1 MPDTSGQKGWVL
13 MGDTSDASESEPD
26 ASSDDGPPPR
36 TSFSCSTLFASLSLC
51 LILALPCP
59 ARADG
64 LDRVR
69 TTHRLSFGA
78 DEEGGA
84 PYFFKDQNDRR
95 VGFEADLMEKVA
107 RSLGA
112 ETDFHQGQWEYL
124 LQVLGRGEVDA
135 VVNGYELTAARTR
148 DYLATRPYY
157 VYQLQL
163 MARRDGPVRTW
174 ADFELPRP
182 GGGPW
187 RVGVMGMS
195 AADAYAQK
203 HQGSNLR
210 IFVFDGATNAMRAV
224 RNGQIDATLQDLPAA
239 RHYIKSPE
247 FRDDLTLAGPPEG
260 CGYYVIYTRKQDTA
274 LRDAI
279 DREIGRLIDSGEL
292 EAIDRKY
299 DIWNDAQ
306 LALRSKPQANR
317 EFAGPARPIFDL
329 GLLWRFGPS
338 LLLAA
343 LTTVVLSFTS
353 MPLAMV
359 IGLGVA
365 IGRIYGP
372 PPLSKLLACY
382 VELVRGTPLIIQLYV
397 LFYVLPEVGITLTP
411 WAAGVFGLAMNY
423 SAYEAEIYRAG
434 LQAIPKGQMEAAIA
448 LGMSPALAIRRV
460 IVPQS
465 LRIVIPPVTSD
476 FIALFKDTSVCSV
489 ITLTELT
496 KQYSILFNSQ
506 GGVVEFGL
514 ATAAL
519 YMAMSLPLSWF
530 SRWVERRMDAE
541 PKKGVIG

>member
-1 MPDTSGQKGWVL
+1 
-13 MGDTSDASESEPD
+13 MGDTSDVSESEPD
-26 ASSDDGPPPR
+26 ASSDDGPPPH
-36 TSFSCSTLFASLSLC
+36 SSLSPWPL
-51 LILALPCP
+51 LARLVLTLVAFSTALALPCP
-59 ARADG
+59 TRADG
-64 LDRVR
+64 LERVR

-84 PYFFKDQNDRR
+84 PYFFKDENDRR
-95 VGFEADLMEKVA
+95 IGFEADLMEKVA

-135 VVNGYELTAARTR
+135 VVNGYELTAARSR
-148 DYLATRPYY
+148 EYLATRPYY

-163 MARRDGPVRTW
+163 MALRDGPVRSW

-187 RVGVMGMS
+187 KVGVMGMS

-203 HQGSNLR
+203 YQGSNLR

-247 FRDDLTLAGPPEG
+247 FRDDLALAGPPEG
-260 CGYYVIYTRKQDTA
+260 CGYYVIYTRKEDA
-274 LRDAI
+274 SLRDAI
-279 DREIGRLIDSGEL
+279 DREIARLIDSGEL
-292 EAIDRKY
+292 EAIYRKY
-299 DIWNDAQ
+299 DIWNEAQ
-306 LALRSKPQANR
+306 LALKSKAEPTR
-317 EFAGPARPIFDL
+317 EPLGPRRPMFDPA
-329 GLLWRFGPS
+329 LLRRFGPS

-343 LTTVVLSFTS
+343 LTTIVLSCTA

-359 IGLGVA
+359 MGLGIA

-372 PPLSKLLACY
+372 SPLSRILACY

-397 LFYVLPEVGITLTP
+397 LFYVLPEVGIALTP
-411 WAAGVFGLAMNY
+411 WAAGVLGLAINY

-434 LQAIPKGQMEAAIA
+434 LQAIPKGQMEAALA

-460 IVPQS
+460 IVPQA

-541 PKKGVIG
+541 PRKGVIG